1 MNIAENIRI
10 LEEEIQKIST
20 KEMTPSLAQNLDTF
34 YGAKN
39 ALESLL
45 KNPTTKEAVIIE
57 QSTYNEYLP
66 TINKYMQEQN
76 EHNLKK
82 VCLEIQEVC
91 ASIYATLKND
101 KEKDIYLDMV
111 KFLVK

>member
-1 MNIAENIRI
+1 MSIQDNIRI
-10 LEEEIQKIST
+10 LDEEMVKLSMEK
-20 KEMTPSLAQNLDTF
+20 MTPSLAQNLNAYF
-34 YGAKN
+34 GAKI